1 MASDHD
7 TAYKQLFSHPE
18 MVRELLLGYVPGDL
32 LSQLDLST
40 LERVSGSYVGDKGT
54 QRHSDMVW
62 KVRLDREWLYL
73 YILLEFQSRSD
84 LWMALRMFVYVG
96 LMYQDLVK
104 RHELPESGQLPS
116 VFPIVLYDGAQL
128 WNASKSLTDL
138 IRPPPQ
144 GLESLQPAMEYLLIE
159 RRRPPADP
167 ASGNLIRLLFRAAAT
182 QSHQDN
188 VTLLRQVALWLADER
203 NAAMRNSVEFWLRS
217 RLPKPRRMPN
227 MKSRDQLE
235 GENEMLPTVEEVEEY
250 WKYAERLEEAQ
261 EFLMRGLVK
270 RFGDAGE
277 AMLDD
282 VVEGNLEQVRI
293 WYDRL
298 LDEMSLDEIFTK
310 E

>member
-62 KVRLDREWLYL
+62 KVRLDGEWLYL

-116 VFPIVLYDGAQL
+116 VFTVAFAETAP
-128 WNASKSLTDL
+128 NA
-138 IRPPPQ
+138 
-144 GLESLQPAMEYLLIE
+144 
-159 RRRPPADP
+159 
-167 ASGNLIRLLFRAAAT
+167 
-182 QSHQDN
+182 
-188 VTLLRQVALWLADER
+188 
-203 NAAMRNSVEFWLRS
+203 
-217 RLPKPRRMPN
+217 
-227 MKSRDQLE
+227 
-235 GENEMLPTVEEVEEY
+235 
-250 WKYAERLEEAQ
+250 
-261 EFLMRGLVK
+261 
-270 RFGDAGE
+270 
-277 AMLDD
+277 
-282 VVEGNLEQVRI
+282 
-293 WYDRL
+293 
-298 LDEMSLDEIFTK
+298 
-310 E
+310 